1 MRSEFFLL
9 ANGSATQRSSATLSG
24 TTGRQ
29 KEKGASS
36 LFLSRA
42 ALRLLPEQ
50 IHAARFLVKY
60 ELV

>member
-1 MRSEFFLL
+1 MMED
-9 ANGSATQRSSATLSG
+9 
-24 TTGRQ
+24 
-29 KEKGASS
+29 K
-36 LFLSRA
+36 LSRA